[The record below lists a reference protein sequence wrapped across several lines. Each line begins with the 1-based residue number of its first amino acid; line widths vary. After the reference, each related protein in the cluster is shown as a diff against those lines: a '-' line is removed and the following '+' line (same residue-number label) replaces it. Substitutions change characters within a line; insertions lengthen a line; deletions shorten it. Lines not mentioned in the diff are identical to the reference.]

1 MSGYTNTSSSL
12 SKVQISVSSNTCME
26 TPSPNLNASQ
36 AYTKWNGFSNHRVIA
51 LHALQSANV
60 HVKTHY
66 HERLTVA
73 PSNLSLLQHVPSSKV
88 VKTAAVLNGPVPTL
102 VAAAI
107 TTL

>member
-1 MSGYTNTSSSL
+1 MATQIL
-12 SKVQISVSSNTCME
+12 LQAFLRSKSQLAQIHAWRHQF
-26 TPSPNLNASQ
+26 SPNLNSSQ

-66 HERLTVA
+66 HERLTVV

-88 VKTAAVLNGPVPTL
+88 VKTAAGLNGSVPTL